1 MHKSDFTR
9 RRYFPGTHGNSFDK
23 VLRIMDL
30 IESVPAPIFAALLLS
45 LALLPCV
52 PPFSRPLSSSFLLWL
67 FFLGDWALLA
77 ALPRARKSFGPA
89 KPPTL
94 MLAALRLIP
103 AVFPLPLALAA
114 QIVGTALVVY
124 AFWIEPQRLTVT
136 RQSLRSPKLK
146 LARPLRLLHL
156 GDLHMERITERD
168 RKMVALTR
176 ELAPD
181 VILFSG
187 DFLNLS
193 CLRDPKAWEA
203 AQSILRELSAPLGV
217 FAVTGSPAVD
227 LDDVVPQLLDGLANL
242 RWLRDEKITL
252 RYQGQ
257 PIDLVGLSCTH
268 KPFVDG
274 PRLLT
279 LLGQAQAQGLPPQ
292 TFTIL
297 LYHSPDLAPEAAEAG
312 IDLQL
317 SGHTHGGQVRLPLFG
332 AFFAGSLY
340 GKRFES
346 GRRQVGPTTLYVTR
360 GLGLEGKGA
369 PRVRFLCPPEII
381 LWEIGGP

>member
-1 MHKSDFTR
+1 
-9 RRYFPGTHGNSFDK
+9 
-23 VLRIMDL
+23 
-30 IESVPAPIFAALLLS
+30 
-45 LALLPCV
+45 
-52 PPFSRPLSSSFLLWL
+52 
-67 FFLGDWALLA
+67 
-77 ALPRARKSFGPA
+77 
-89 KPPTL
+89 
-94 MLAALRLIP
+94 
-103 AVFPLPLALAA
+103 
-114 QIVGTALVVY
+114 
-124 AFWIEPQRLTVT
+124 
-136 RQSLRSPKLK
+136 
-146 LARPLRLLHL
+146 
-156 GDLHMERITERD
+156 MERITERD

-193 CLRDPKAWEA
+193 CLRDPKAWA
-203 AQSILRELSAPLGV
+203 AARTILCELSAPLGV

-227 LDDVVPQLLDGLANL
+227 LDDVVPQLLDGLTNL
-242 RWLRDEKITL
+242 RWLRDEKINL

>member
-1 MHKSDFTR
+1 MHKADFTR
-9 RRYFPGTHGNSFDK
+9 RRYFPGTHGNPFDK
-23 VLRIMDL
+23 VLRVMDL
-30 IESVPAPIFAALLLS
+30 IESLPAPVFAALLLG
-45 LALLPCV
+45 LALLLALSLSL
-52 PPFSRPLSSSFLLWL
+52 SRSLVLWL

-77 ALPRARKSFGPA
+77 ALPRVQKSFGPA
-89 KPPTL
+89 KPPTV
-94 MLAALRLIP
+94 MLAVMRLVP
-103 AVFPLPLALAA
+103 AAFPLPLALAA
-114 QIVGTALVVY
+114 QIAGTALVVY

-146 LARPLRLLHL
+146 LTRPLRLLHL

-168 RKMVALTR
+168 RRLVALTR

-203 AQSILRELSAPLGV
+203 ARTILRELSAPLGV

-227 LDDVVPQLLDGLANL
+227 LDDVVPQLLDGLTNL